1 MKFKSK
7 VDWWYYLVTVA
18 FAGACVLLTVC
29 AFQTGKALLKAEAAL
44 FLLIFF
50 LLILPVIFMSCCI
63 FEKDCLRVRCGF
75 FGNTP
80 FVGSRI
86 PYRDIVFVEKTR
98 DPSSSMAPSLDRVG
112 IEFRSGGKHNGY
124 VMVAPKEKQ
133 RFIDEL
139 RRRNPMIF
147 YKTGDETPGKG
158 GGFTV

>member
-7 VDWWYYLVTVA
+7 VDWWYYLVTA
-18 FAGACVLLTVC
+18 LFAGACVFLIIC

-50 LLILPVIFMSCCI
+50 LVILPVLFMSCCV
-63 FEKDCLRVRCGF
+63 FEKDCLRVKCGF

-86 PYRDIVFVEKTR
+86 PYRNIVSVEKTR

-112 IEFRSGGKHNGY
+112 IEFRSGGKHNDY
-124 VMVAPKEKQ
+124 VMVAPKEKD
-133 RFIDEL
+133 RFIAEL
-139 RRRNPMIF
+139 QKRNPQIF
-147 YKTGDETPGKG
+147 YKISR
-158 GGFTV
+158 